1 MRLLA
6 TGASGFIGRNLLLK
20 IPREWEVVAT
30 YNKSLDFTHFLSE
43 NGLNNVEAI
52 KVDLTN
58 AIETKKR
65 LRLKFDC
72 AVHLAANTDILFS
85 VENPERD
92 LQLNVVTLLN
102 TVKNVQTED
111 LIFMSSGA
119 VYDGNVGLVSPR
131 QRLIPSFP
139 YAIAKL
145 ACERYVDFFK
155 KNSTIDNYVIL
166 RFFGAYGPH
175 EPPRKIFTKLV
186 NAFHFEKSEE
196 FVIVGDGNNFIDAMY
211 VEDAVDGIISV
222 VRSDVRN
229 VTVDFASGNHVTIN
243 ELVTEVAKIFGKE
256 DVKLRHEGFPQE
268 YNTFYAS
275 NKDMEALFGFKPLT
289 SLEAGIW
296 RLAKWLEKRYA

>member
-1 MRLLA
+1 MRLLV

-30 YNKSLDFTHFLSE
+30 YNKSVDFVHFLSE
-43 NGLNNVEAI
+43 NVLENVQAI
-52 KVDLTN
+52 RVDLTN
-58 AIETKKR
+58 ATETEKK

-72 AVHLAANTDILFS
+72 TVHLAANTDTLFS
-85 VENPERD
+85 VENPQSD
-92 LQLNVVTLLN
+92 LQLNIVTLLN

-119 VYDGNVGLVSPR
+119 VYDGNVGLVSTK

-155 KNSTIDNYVIL
+155 RNNAIDNYVIL
-166 RFFGAYGPH
+166 RFFGAYGPL

-186 NAFHFEKSEE
+186 KAFYFENRDE
-196 FVIVGDGNNFIDAMY
+196 FVIVGDGDNFIDAMY
-211 VEDAVDGIISV
+211 VEDAVDGIISA
-222 VRSDVRN
+222 VRLDVRD
-229 VTVDFASGNHVTIN
+229 VTVDFASGNPMTIN
-243 ELVTEVAKIFGKE
+243 ELVTKVAKIFGKE
-256 DVKLRHEGFPQE
+256 DVKLRREGWPQE

-275 NKDMEALFGFKPLT
+275 NKDMETLYGFKPLT
-289 SLEAGIW
+289 SLDVGIW

>member
-1 MRLLA
+1 MRLLI
-6 TGASGFIGRNLLLK
+6 TGASGFIGRNLLLRL
-20 IPREWEVVAT
+20 PREWEVVAT
-30 YNKSLDFTHFLSE
+30 YNKSADFTNFLSE
-43 NGLNNVEAI
+43 NVLENVQAI
-52 KVDLTN
+52 KVDLAN
-58 AIETKKR
+58 AVESKKR

-72 AVHLAANTDILFS
+72 TVHLAANTDTLFS
-85 VENPERD
+85 VKNPEKD

-102 TVKNVQTED
+102 TVKNVKTEN
-111 LIFMSSGA
+111 LVFMSSGA

-155 KNSTIDNYVIL
+155 KNNAIDNYVIL

-186 NAFHFEKSEE
+186 KAFYFENSEE

-211 VEDAVDGIISV
+211 VEDAVDGILSV
-222 VRSDVRN
+222 VRSDVRD
-229 VTVDFASGNHVTIN
+229 VTVDFASGNHLTIN
-243 ELVTEVAKIFGKE
+243 KLVTKVAKIFGKE
-256 DVKLRHEGFPQE
+256 DVKLRREGCPQE

-275 NKDMEALFGFKPLT
+275 NKDMDALYGFKPLT
-289 SLEAGIW
+289 SLEAGVW